1 MSKVKEELEND
12 PLMPLRHT
20 AEHVLHLAMQELY
33 PSLKKAM
40 GPPIEEGFYFDFDLD
55 EKVSSDDF
63 VKIEKRMQE
72 LIDADLPVTLVHSS
86 VKEAKDIFKDNP
98 FKLEWLQE
106 IHNRG
111 EEVTLYEMGEKDG
124 KHYDLDLCAGPHARS
139 TGEVKAFKLLSVAG
153 AYWKGNEKNK
163 MLTRIY
169 GTAFDTKEKLEK
181 YLKNL
186 EEQKKRDH
194 RKLGQE
200 LELFT
205 FSEEVGPGLPLW
217 TPKGNVIREELEKW
231 AKDTEKKL
239 GYMRVATP
247 HIAKHTLF
255 EISGH
260 LPYYRDDMY
269 NPMDI
274 EGEEYFL
281 KGMNCPHHHMI
292 FKSKPKSYKDL
303 PLRYAEYGMVYRF
316 EQSGT
321 LFGLMRVR
329 AIQQN
334 DAHIY
339 CTLEQAEDEFLKV
352 LELHEFYY
360 NTLGLTKDD
369 YYIAFGLPDTNKK
382 EKYHGDKATWDKAE
396 ELMRKAC
403 KRSGIRSVD
412 DVGGAAFYGPKTDFT
427 IRSSIGR
434 EFAISTNQLDLF
446 MPQRFNLEY
455 TDKDGSKKLCVV
467 IHRAP
472 LGSHERFIGFLI
484 EHFGGAFPVWLS
496 PVQVQIIPISEKQ
509 IDYAIKLQNMFI
521 ERNLRAEVDDRSET
535 IQAKIRDAQLQKIPY
550 MLVVGDREV
559 QNNEVSVRLRTG
571 EDLKAKPL
579 TEVLAKIEDIYLT
592 KSLKLW

>member
-1 MSKVKEELEND
+1 MSKVKEELKTD

-20 AEHVLHLAMQELY
+20 TEHVLHLAMQELY
-33 PSLKKAM
+33 PSLKKAL

-169 GTAFDTKEKLEK
+169 GTAFDSQEKLDK
-181 YLKNL
+181 YLNNL

-303 PLRYAEYGMVYRF
+303 PIRFAEYGMVYRF

-403 KRSGIRSVD
+403 KRSGIRSID

-427 IRSSIGR
+427 IRSSTGR

-509 IDYAIKLQNMFI
+509 IDYALKLQNMFI

-535 IQAKIRDAQLQKIPY
+535 MQAKIRDAQLQKIPY
-550 MLVVGDREV
+550 MLVAGDREV

-571 EDLKAKPL
+571 EDLKAKPVM
-579 TEVLAKIEDIYLT
+579 EVLNKIEGIYLT
-592 KSLKLW
+592 KSLNLW

>member
-1 MSKVKEELEND
+1 MSKMKEELKND
-12 PLMPLRHT
+12 PLMPMRHSC
-20 AEHVLHLAMQELY
+20 EHLLHWAVEQLFPGARR
-33 PSLKKAM
+33 AM
-40 GPPIEEGFYFDFDLD
+40 GPATAEGFYLDFDYNG
-55 EKVSSDDF
+55 KVSEEDF
-63 VKIEKRMQE
+63 PKIEKKIKE
-72 LIDADLPVTLVHSS
+72 LIEANLPIVREEITPEKAIKL
-86 VKEAKDIFKDNP
+86 FKDNVY
-98 FKLEWLQE
+98 KQEWIDIAAQK
-106 IHNRG
+106 
-111 EEVTLYEMGEKDG
+111 GEKLSIYWTGKPYADG
-124 KHYDLDLCAGPHARS
+124 SDVDLCAGPHVES
-139 TGEVKAFKLLSVAG
+139 TGKIGPFKLLSVAG
-153 AYWKGNEKNK
+153 AYWHGDEKNK
-163 MLTRIY
+163 MLKRIY
-169 GTAFDTKEKLEK
+169 GTAFDSQEKLDK
-181 YLKNL
+181 YLNNL

-217 TPKGNVIREELEKW
+217 TPKGNVIREELENW
-231 AKDTEKKL
+231 AKETEKKL
-239 GYMRVATP
+239 GYVRVATP

-303 PLRYAEYGMVYRF
+303 PIRFAEYGMVYRF

-352 LELHEFYY
+352 LELHEYYY

-369 YYIAFGLPDTNKK
+369 YYIAFGLPDPNKK
-382 EKYHGDKATWDKAE
+382 DKYHGDKATWDKAK
-396 ELMRKAC
+396 ELMRSAC
-403 KRSGIRSVD
+403 ERSGIRSVD

-427 IRSSIGR
+427 IRSSVGR

-455 TDKDGSKKLCVV
+455 TDKDGSKKLCAV

-496 PVQVQIIPISEKQ
+496 PVQVQIIPISDKHC
-509 IDYAIKLQNMFI
+509 DYAVKLQNMFV
-521 ERNLRAEVDDRSET
+521 ERSLRAEVDDRSET
-535 IQAKIRDAQLQKIPY
+535 MQAKIRDAQLQKTPY
-550 MLVVGDREV
+550 MLIVGDREV

-571 EDLKAKPL
+571 EDLKAKPVM
-579 TEVLAKIEDIYLT
+579 EVLNKIESIYLT
-592 KSLKLW
+592 KSLNLW

>member
-360 NTLGLTKDD
+360 NTLGLTKED
-369 YYIAFGLPDTNKK
+369 YYIAFGLPDPNKK

-427 IRSSIGR
+427 IRSSTGR

>member
-403 KRSGIRSVD
+403 KRSGIRSID

-427 IRSSIGR
+427 IRSSTGR